1 MTNSFLDELHV
12 AGESGGEFLAT
23 YQALIK
29 EDHWKYYLTVKSKLL
44 LKICGIIN
52 KELAYLAVLEET
64 SLSSDLSLGYTLKAL
79 TGENHGVAIYQMLP
93 SELFIHYH
101 SSMSAAFDINYGGL
115 FYYPP
120 FILSLLFFLDRIV
133 GFVGGAGVD
142 QGQLQITRTPGHCPQ
157 WIFVPAEAR
166 RSKDQAYR

>member
-1 MTNSFLDELHV
+1 M

-29 EDHWKYYLTVKSKLL
+29 EDHWKFYLTVKSKLL

-79 TGENHGVAIYQMLP
+79 TGETLSWLTLDLANGVYLIENL
-93 SELFIHYH
+93 
-101 SSMSAAFDINYGGL
+101 
-115 FYYPP
+115 
-120 FILSLLFFLDRIV
+120 
-133 GFVGGAGVD
+133 
-142 QGQLQITRTPGHCPQ
+142 
-157 WIFVPAEAR
+157 
-166 RSKDQAYR
+166 

>member
-79 TGENHGVAIYQMLP
+79 TGKNHGVAIYLMLP
-93 SELFIHYH
+93 SELFTHNHCNCNQCVPRFTLITVA
-101 SSMSAAFDINYGGL
+101 S
-115 FYYPP
+115 
-120 FILSLLFFLDRIV
+120 FIIPLLFFLDRIV

>member
-1 MTNSFLDELHV
+1 MPLSFSFLDELHV

-52 KELAYLAVLEET
+52 KELAYLAILEET

-79 TGENHGVAIYQMLP
+79 TGKQR
-93 SELFIHYH
+93 SERNAYILELI
-101 SSMSAAFDINYGGL
+101 IN
-115 FYYPP
+115 
-120 FILSLLFFLDRIV
+120 
-133 GFVGGAGVD
+133 
-142 QGQLQITRTPGHCPQ
+142 
-157 WIFVPAEAR
+157 
-166 RSKDQAYR
+166 